1 MGSHTRTLIYTRF
14 FVLHI
19 LTEMLR
25 THSVT
30 SFPLEK
36 QPKPILKTERF
47 DCSGPG
53 LGVTLAPQAAASPFS
68 PFQDLAPVVN
78 KPQPLML
85 EEPEEVFT
93 PATQAL
99 ETKPVK
105 PTTFLLESEKSSTQP
120 LCSFADEIVPL
131 SSRSESFELLAS
143 GNEELN
149 SNLSE
154 GSHSIDG
161 TTSECDVLVETAITQ
176 DDISI
181 SEVDSVE
188 VAVGVLFNISDA
200 TAVFDNT
207 SETNLKTDGGVN
219 FDVSVDSAIDATV
232 DTTVDT
238 AVATAD
244 TVADEIVA
252 DEVVAD
258 EVVADEVVADEVVA
272 DEVVADEVV
281 ADEVVADEIISSS
294 SISEIDLSATETS
307 IVSDTTPIAGLAV
320 VDLTCTADNLVDD
333 AEFSL
338 PSDSPFTAN
347 TIVNEAITN
356 ITATATA
363 TPTVSTTTELSFDS
377 SNVVD
382 TVAGTVVEPNSD
394 DTNIVGLLPSV
405 VNTSDILPTETR
417 RLPTRS
423 KSLLGTPALIA
434 TVGVAT
440 LAYFAFQ
447 Y

>member
-272 DEVVADEVV
+272 DE
-281 ADEVVADEIISSS
+281 IISSS

>member
-272 DEVVADEVV
+272 DEVVADE
-281 ADEVVADEIISSS
+281 IISSS